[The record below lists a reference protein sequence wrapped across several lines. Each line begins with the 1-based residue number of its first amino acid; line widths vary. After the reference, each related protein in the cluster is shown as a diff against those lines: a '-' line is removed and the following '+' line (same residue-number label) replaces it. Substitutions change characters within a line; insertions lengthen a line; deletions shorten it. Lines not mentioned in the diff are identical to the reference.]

1 MATLL
6 LIVPV
11 KNEIIFLN
19 SYFYFMLNKSR
30 RFPRK
35 LITDFSCQLR
45 FLLLHYSVLILKV
58 RKLFAFSRC
67 YNFYFCLFFIFFS
80 IFLTLLFVCSSFFVL
95 FHFFSGMFAVAKL
108 RGSRSQ
114 LERASSYLK
123 RGVGAFRD
131 KEKEKDRDDRL
142 DDRFSKKKRS
152 KDKGNDSDLSG
163 DEGKKNTKDE
173 GKDRERKS
181 FLDRDSVS
189 ESVSSSMWKSHAV
202 TEKDRE
208 KDKTDEGHS
217 VAVTVPCPASRAGC
231 LIGSKGAIVKEI
243 MRRTTARITISDEV
257 ILKLSPLA
265 LATNKDMTPD
275 PTGYRWVTIKVKI
288 HSHTPYIIKHI

>member
-1 MATLL
+1 M
-6 LIVPV
+6 
-11 KNEIIFLN
+11 
-19 SYFYFMLNKSR
+19 
-30 RFPRK
+30 
-35 LITDFSCQLR
+35 DFS
-45 FLLLHYSVLILKV
+45 
-58 RKLFAFSRC
+58 
-67 YNFYFCLFFIFFS
+67 LFF
-80 IFLTLLFVCSSFFVL
+80 LQ
-95 FHFFSGMFAVAKL
+95 GMFAVAKL

-123 RGVGAFRD
+123 RGVGAYRD

-142 DDRFSKKKRS
+142 DDRFNKKKRS

-163 DEGKKNTKDE
+163 DEGKKNSKDD

-181 FLDRDSVS
+181 FLDRDTVT

-202 TEKDRE
+202 TEKERE
-208 KDKTDEGHS
+208 KADDSHS

-275 PTGYRWVTIKVKI
+275 PTGYRWVTIKVLTYTHRTISKM
-288 HSHTPYIIKHI
+288 SKHLDYAVMLLSVSLSPSLSISLSLSLSLSLSFSLSPSLPS